1 MKLILAGGRDY
12 EDYSEFK
19 RRVISIIEL
28 NKWEN
33 IEVVSG
39 CADGTDK
46 MGERLAGQ
54 CIWPIAKF
62 PADWKTYGKSAG
74 PMRNREMANHADAL
88 IAFWDGKSKGTK
100 NMIEEANRRNL
111 IVHVLNY

>member
-1 MKLILAGGRDY
+1 MKVIIAGGRDY
-12 EDYSEFK
+12 QDYSELK
-19 RRVISIIEL
+19 RRVISIVEL

-39 CADGTDK
+39 GADGTDK
-46 MGERLAGQ
+46 MGERLASQ
-54 CIWPIAKF
+54 AAWPVTKF

-74 PMRNREMANHADAL
+74 PMRNREMANYADAL

-111 IVHVLNY
+111 IVKVFDY